1 MLMLNK
7 HFLSKKNLRGIP
19 LNAFWL
25 QLGISLVFIFSSSF
39 EQVLMYAG
47 IALILT
53 TVLTVASLFV
63 LRFKEP
69 YLERPYRVWGYPMTP
84 LIFILVNAW
93 ILFYTFR
100 ERPLESFVGI
110 GIILLSISIYY
121 ISKFHQR
128 SSQ

>member
-1 MLMLNK
+1 
-7 HFLSKKNLRGIP
+7 
-19 LNAFWL
+19 
-25 QLGISLVFIFSSSF
+25 
-39 EQVLMYAG
+39 MYAG